1 MGLKWSEQIYIFT
14 SKVIDASDTIHAIRD
29 LKAHATVDNW
39 HCTIDLNRISLWTPC
54 NNSAH

>member
-39 HCTIDLNRISLWTPC
+39 HCTIDLNRISL
-54 NNSAH
+54 